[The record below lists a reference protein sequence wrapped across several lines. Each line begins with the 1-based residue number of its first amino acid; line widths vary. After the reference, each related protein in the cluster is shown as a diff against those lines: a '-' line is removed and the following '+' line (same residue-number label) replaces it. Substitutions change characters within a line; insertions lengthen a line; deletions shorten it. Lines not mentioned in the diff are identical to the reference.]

1 MTLAQSIRCVK
12 CKKVYPPQ
20 TIIFECGAC
29 RGPLDVVYDY
39 VKIRRKII
47 TDDFKRSYVS
57 HWKYWPFYPVANL
70 ASIVTL
76 HEGGT
81 PLLPSKNMHGFF
93 FKNEGVNPTGSFKDR
108 GTTVEVTK
116 AKEFKVAEVSC
127 ASTGNM
133 GASVAAYCARA
144 GIRSTIFLPDFASKT
159 KKQQIS
165 AFDSRI
171 VSVQGTYED
180 AVMRTKQLRE
190 KKHIY
195 LMGDYA
201 YRGEGEKSVGFE
213 IIDQL
218 NWNIP
223 DYIVMPV
230 GNATLFSAVYKALYE
245 LREVGLIKKIPR
257 LVGVQAKGCNPL
269 VVAYHEGLTD
279 IAPLKRPKTIA
290 SAINCGNPVDAIKAL
305 HALRHSHGIMCD
317 VTDKEML
324 TARKDITKE
333 GLWVEPSAAASFAG
347 AKKLGLTGDVV
358 CVLTG
363 HGLKDPQF

>member
-1 MTLAQSIRCVK
+1 MTLAQAIRCVR
-12 CKKVYPPQ
+12 CKKTFSPQ
-20 TIIFECGAC
+20 SIIFECDAC
-29 RGPLDVVYDY
+29 KGPLDVVYDY
-39 VKIRRKII
+39 AKIRRNII
-47 TDDFKRSYVS
+47 TDDFKRAYVS
-57 HWKYWPFYPVANL
+57 HWKYWPFYPVADL
-70 ASIVTL
+70 QSIVTL

-81 PLLPSKNMHGFF
+81 PLIPSNSVRGYL

-116 AKEFKVAEVSC
+116 AKELGVTQVAC

-144 GIRSTIFLPDFASKT
+144 RIKSTIFLPTFASKI
-159 KKQQIS
+159 KRQQIS
-165 AFDSRI
+165 AFDSQI
-171 VSVQGTYED
+171 VPVRGTYED
-180 AVMRTKQLRE
+180 AVAKTKKLRE
-190 KKHIY
+190 QKHVY

-223 DYIVMPV
+223 DYVVMPV

-245 LREVGLIKKIPR
+245 LHEVSLIKRIPR
-257 LVGVQAKGCNPL
+257 LVGVEAKGCNPL
-269 VVAYHEGLTD
+269 VVAYHEGATD
-279 IAPLKRPKTIA
+279 IEPVKHPRTIA
-290 SAINCGNPVDAIKAL
+290 SAINCGNPVDAVKAL
-305 HALRHSHGIMCD
+305 YALRHSHGIMCD

-324 TARKDITKE
+324 AAKKELTKE
-333 GLWVEPSAAASFAG
+333 GLWVEPSAAASYAG
-347 AKKLGLTGDVV
+347 AKKLGLSGDVV

-363 HGLKDPQF
+363 HGLKDPTM